1 MKDINRN
8 SKIRGCIFG
17 GAIGDALG
25 APIEFDSYD
34 EILRKYGSKGVID
47 YVEHPIGKGEFTDD
61 TQMTL
66 FTIEGLIRYIIR
78 GTLRGVSSLEMV
90 MHHAYQRWMYTQGE
104 IVNSIYSDKVSPKEN
119 GWLINEPLLYKRR
132 APGLTCL
139 ASLRRNLHIDREL
152 GSVDYK
158 INDSKGT
165 GGIMR
170 VAPVGFF
177 TYGAFSTAIIVAA
190 LTHTHPLGYLTA
202 GFFAEIILH
211 CFLGDTINDS
221 IQKTIQFAEQK
232 TNYDCE
238 EIIGILQ
245 EAIQLAKEYKEGTIS
260 LTVQECIEQLG
271 GGWVAEE
278 ALAITIFV
286 SLVFEND
293 FTNGVLA
300 AVNHSGDSDTT
311 GSMVGQLLGVCLG
324 IEPIPQKWID
334 NLIGSSII
342 ETISNDIVE
351 KTYDRFNSY
360 DNPREL
366 DSYWERYPGW

>member
-1 MKDINRN
+1 MNCEQRS

-25 APIEFDSYD
+25 APIEFDSY
-34 EILRKYGSKGVID
+34 ESIVRKYGSDGVVE
-47 YVEHPIGKGEFTDD
+47 YVEHSNGRGEFTDD

-90 MHHAYQRWMYTQGE
+90 MHHAYQRWLYTQGE
-104 IVNSIYSDKVSPKEN
+104 IVNSIYYDKISPERN
-119 GWLINEPLLYKRR
+119 GWLIKEPLLQKRR

-139 ASLRRNLHIDREL
+139 AALRRDLTIDREL
-152 GSVDYK
+152 GSVNYK
-158 INDSKGT
+158 INDSKGA

-170 VAPVGFF
+170 VAPVGLFN
-177 TYGAFSTAIIVAA
+177 YEAFSTAIQVAS

-211 CFLGDTINDS
+211 CFLGETINDS
-221 IQKTIQFAEQK
+221 IQKTIQFAEK
-232 TNYDCE
+232 ETNFDCN
-238 EIIGILQ
+238 EIIDIIF
-245 EAIQLAKEYKEGTIS
+245 EAIQLANEYKEGTIS

-286 SLVFEND
+286 SVVFENN
-293 FTNGVLA
+293 FEKGVLA
-300 AVNHSGDSDTT
+300 AINHSGDSDTT

-324 IEPIPQKWID
+324 IESIPQKWID

-342 ETISNDIVE
+342 ESISTDVVE
-351 KTYDRFNSY
+351 QVYYQFSTYNT
-360 DNPREL
+360 PPEL
-366 DSYWERYPGW
+366 NYYWERYPGW

>member
-1 MKDINRN
+1 MNCEQRS

-25 APIEFDSYD
+25 APIEFDSY
-34 EILRKYGSKGVID
+34 ESIVRKYGSDGVVE
-47 YVEHPIGKGEFTDD
+47 YVEHSNGRGEFTDD

-90 MHHAYQRWMYTQGE
+90 MHHAYQRWLYTQGE
-104 IVNSIYSDKVSPKEN
+104 IVNSIYYDKISPERN
-119 GWLINEPLLYKRR
+119 GWLIKEPLLQKRR

-139 ASLRRNLHIDREL
+139 AALRRDLTIDREL
-152 GSVDYK
+152 GSVNYK
-158 INDSKGT
+158 INDSKGA

-170 VAPVGFF
+170 VAPVGLF
-177 TYGAFSTAIIVAA
+177 TYEAFSTAIQVAS

-211 CFLGDTINDS
+211 CFLGETINDS
-221 IQKTIQFAEQK
+221 IQKTIQFAEK
-232 TNYDCE
+232 ETNFDCN
-238 EIIGILQ
+238 EIIDIIF
-245 EAIQLAKEYKEGTIS
+245 EAIQLANEYKEGTIS

-286 SLVFEND
+286 SVVFENN
-293 FTNGVLA
+293 FEKGVLA
-300 AVNHSGDSDTT
+300 AINHSGDSDTT

-324 IEPIPQKWID
+324 IESIPQKWID

-342 ETISNDIVE
+342 ESISTDVVE
-351 KTYDRFNSY
+351 QVYYQFSTYNT
-360 DNPREL
+360 PPEL
-366 DSYWERYPGW
+366 NYYWERYPGW